1 MHRRASAA
9 LSLTALVTLA
19 VTGCG
24 NDSST
29 SAPSDAAPAATAK
42 PNPTAEPAGVPLTS
56 AALTARLLDES
67 DLGQGYTRQA
77 KSDNSDRDDVTVIGC
92 PALEKLGGNGA
103 AGGELDFPNSAEVTF
118 SYARGSDSEVA
129 EELYSDTVDKL
140 GPNTR
145 TVFEAM
151 TGCPLYQVVVGDAPI
166 AVATQKLPAP
176 ALGDEAWSQ
185 LLTFTVGGRDTVMK
199 QTAVR
204 SGSVLVVLSG
214 SPALV
219 DTHLTRAVDKAR
231 G

>member
-1 MHRRASAA
+1 MNRRASAA
-9 LSLTALVTLA
+9 LSLAALVALS
-19 VTGCG
+19 VSGCAK
-24 NDSST
+24 DSSAP
-29 SAPSDAAPAATAK
+29 APSDSAPAAAGK
-42 PNPTAEPAGVPLTS
+42 PTVAPKATRPPLSS
-56 AALTARLLDES
+56 AALSERLLDES
-67 DLGQGYTRQA
+67 DLGQSYTRQA
-77 KSDNSDRDDVTVIGC
+77 TSDNSRRDDVTVIGC
-92 PALEKLGGNGA
+92 PALEKLGGDGA
-103 AGGELDFPNSAEVTF
+103 AGGALNFPNSAKATF
-118 SYARGSDSEVA
+118 SYTRGSDSEVA

-140 GPNTR
+140 APGTR

-166 AVATQKLPAP
+166 AISTQKLPAP

-185 LLTFTVGGRDTVMK
+185 LLTLTSGGRATVMK

-204 SGSVLVVLSG
+204 AGSVLIVVSG

>member
-1 MHRRASAA
+1 MYRRASAA
-9 LSLTALVTLA
+9 LLLAASAALSVS
-19 VTGCG
+19 GCAKDG
-24 NDSST
+24 LST
-29 SAPSDAAPAATAK
+29 APSASAAATSGKPTPAAT
-42 PNPTAEPAGVPLTS
+42 PAQVALSS
-56 AALTARLLDES
+56 AALSKRLLDES

-77 KSDNSDRDDVTVIGC
+77 KSDNSGRDDVTVIGC
-92 PALEKLGGNGA
+92 PALEKLGGDGA
-103 AGGELDFPNSAEVTF
+103 AGGDLDFPNSAKATF
-118 SYARGSDSEVA
+118 SYTRGSDSEVA

-140 GPNTR
+140 APGTR

-151 TGCPLYQVVVGDAPI
+151 TGCPLYQIVVGDAPI

-185 LLTFTVGGRDTVMK
+185 LLTFTAGGRDTVMK

-204 SGSVLVVLSG
+204 AGSVLIVVSG